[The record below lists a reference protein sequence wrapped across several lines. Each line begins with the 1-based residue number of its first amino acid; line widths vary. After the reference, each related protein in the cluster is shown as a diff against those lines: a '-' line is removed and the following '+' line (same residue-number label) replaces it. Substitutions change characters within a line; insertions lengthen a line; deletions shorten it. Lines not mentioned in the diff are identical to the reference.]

1 MTESAG
7 APQDLQSDD
16 TFVEDDDAIA
26 EEAADE
32 IDEVAPRQEGTLPA
46 ARPREGL
53 PPGFRMRHDAHYVDE
68 LTARAAAMSI
78 RQIPVNDVDGELAA
92 PPRSLDALVDSIKR
106 FGLLQPL
113 LVTPSAG
120 RARVVDGARRLH
132 AARLAGLRTVPCI
145 VQDVDDAMARQMRTA
160 TNLREEPRPAPP
172 PPAPSLMPRAAWD
185 LATSLDLALAQAALC
200 ARRSGG
206 SASDVLQ
213 ADLGRAARVA
223 RATAILMDTLE
234 LHRRELDASALVG
247 KAARATA
254 LARRLAG
261 VSLEISIDDED
272 FRVPVDAGLVTQ
284 ALAGAM
290 DVMLAMLERAQRYHD
305 DSADMPV
312 GAAEP
317 LTFAVRCV
325 RTRPAMIIELVQRS
339 VSVDPASIGRFFDDS
354 CDLHPGGASAA
365 VLLAAAARIIRAHGG
380 RVDVRRDEPVGCTMT
395 FILPQT
401 ASRGA
406 DL

>member
-7 APQDLQSDD
+7 APQDLQSHD
-16 TFVEDDDAIA
+16 TFVEDDDGLPG
-26 EEAADE
+26 EAADE
-32 IDEVAPRQEGTLPA
+32 IDEIAPRQESDRPA

-53 PPGFRMRHDAHYVDE
+53 PAGFRMRHDAHYVDE
-68 LTARAAAMSI
+68 LTTRAAALSI
-78 RQIPVNDVDGELAA
+78 RQVPVTEIEGDAAA
-92 PPRSLDALVDSIKR
+92 PSPTLDALVDSIKR

-113 LVTPSAG
+113 LVASSSG

-145 VQDVDDAMARQMRTA
+145 VQDVDEATARQMRAA
-160 TNLREEPRPAPP
+160 TNLRDEPRPAPAA
-172 PPAPSLMPRAAWD
+172 PAPSLMPRAAWD

-223 RATAILMDTLE
+223 RATAVLMNTLE
-234 LHRRELDASALVG
+234 LHRRELDGAALVG
-247 KAARATA
+247 NAARATA

-272 FRVPVDAGLVTQ
+272 FRVPVDAALVTQ

-290 DVMLAMLERAQRYHD
+290 DVMLAMLESARRYHD
-305 DSADMPV
+305 DSADVPV
-312 GAAEP
+312 GANEP
-317 LTFAVRCV
+317 LAFTVRCV
-325 RTRPAMIIELVQRS
+325 KTRPAMIIELVQRS
-339 VSVDPASIGRFFDDS
+339 VSVDPASIGRFFDDT
-354 CDLHPGGASAA
+354 CELHPGGASAA
-365 VLLAAAARIIRAHGG
+365 LLLAAAARIIRAHGG
-380 RVDVRRDEPVGCTMT
+380 RVDVRRDEPVGCTVT

-401 ASRGA
+401 SSRSA